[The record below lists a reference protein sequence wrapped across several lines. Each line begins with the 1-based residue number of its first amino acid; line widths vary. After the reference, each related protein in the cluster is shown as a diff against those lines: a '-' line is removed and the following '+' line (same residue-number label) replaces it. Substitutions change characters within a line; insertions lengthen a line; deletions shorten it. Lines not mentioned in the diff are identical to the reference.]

1 MLSSSPSL
9 QPEGEKWT
17 FNNVW
22 KRFWFS
28 VGEEKYWIQH
38 HSQHLKTFKNNILH
52 VSMCTCVFVS
62 QTCAFILHQTSLFL
76 LVVLV
81 RSIVVC
87 VCVHMCVR
95 VPVRMCVAVAGN
107 TMWLKKTVCSPSAL
121 SGSDAVC
128 VCLHTF
134 FFLCVHL
141 HACVSV
147 SEEARYALR
156 RKWESAGRKFYC
168 WEKKLKAYI

>member
-1 MLSSSPSL
+1 MCDYLLAGSDGLLYRLNVKTIWHLLAQMAMVSSSPSL
-9 QPEGEKWT
+9 QPEGEKWA

-38 HSQHLKTFKNNILH
+38 HLQHLKTDKNNILH
-52 VSMCTCVFVS
+52 VSVCTCVFVS

-95 VPVRMCVAVAGN
+95 VPVRVCVAVAGD
-107 TMWLKKTVCSPSAL
+107 TIC
-121 SGSDAVC
+121 GSKRQY
-128 VCLHTF
+128 LF
-134 FFLCVHL
+134 PFGPQ
-141 HACVSV
+141 
-147 SEEARYALR
+147 
-156 RKWESAGRKFYC
+156 W
-168 WEKKLKAYI
+168 